1 MNSRTIGIL
10 SLCAVLAA
18 CGSKPTEEAAPTDAS
33 TAAAAPAPTM
43 AAPVAMEPAPEG
55 LPSRIAR
62 EVIATSGQTCA
73 QVTTAERAADG
84 TITATCAGGENYQV
98 YTSPGQGPVAV
109 KR

>member
-1 MNSRTIGIL
+1 MKARTIGIL
-10 SLCAVLAA
+10 SLCAALAA
-18 CGSKPTEEAAPTDAS
+18 CGSNAEDEAAPAGAS
-33 TAAAAPAPTM
+33 TVTAAPAPTM

-62 EVIATSGQTCA
+62 EVIEGSGQTCA
-73 QVTTAERAADG
+73 QVATADRGPDG
-84 TITATCAGGENYQV
+84 TITATCSGGESYQV